1 MIRRPVGGEDR
12 KRMSLISEEFSEQ
25 TPNPLDLLEDLVNA
39 NEWPFDRSSEDELIV
54 EASGRWCDYRL
65 FFVWRG
71 DLNALYFTSVFDS
84 RVVEEKRLP
93 AIELSALVNEKL
105 WLGHFEVGSEDGLPM
120 FRYTMLTRGR
130 ASLSIEQLEDLVDI
144 ALMECER
151 FYPALQ
157 FVVWAGRTPQDA
169 MASAMMETMGE
180 A

>member
-1 MIRRPVGGEDR
+1 M
-12 KRMSLISEEFSEQ
+12 
-25 TPNPLDLLEDLVNA
+25 
-39 NEWPFDRSSEDELIV
+39 
-54 EASGRWCDYRL
+54 
-65 FFVWRG
+65 
-71 DLNALYFTSVFDS
+71 
-84 RVVEEKRLP
+84 P